1 MSESERCGRWLAYK
15 TRYKSKTRKKIK
27 TNVQN
32 SGKEKRQICT
42 IHDKFRISHTVF
54 HTSFRPSNKAEIYTY
69 DAKTTQIII

>member
-1 MSESERCGRWLAYK
+1 MAYK
-15 TRYKSKTRKKIK
+15 TRYKSKTRKKKQMFK
-27 TNVQN
+27 TV
-32 SGKEKRQICT
+32 GKKRQICT

>member
-1 MSESERCGRWLAYK
+1 MAYK